1 MTFLQKRLGFDV
13 SVYNKS
19 TVDQI
24 IPVSVSFATGYSG
37 KYVNAGR
44 VDNKGVE
51 LMIYGT
57 PIQTNDFKWDIMLN
71 WAKNNNEVVE
81 LDEGLE
87 NLQLAAL
94 QGGVTINARKGE
106 PYGTIQGTDFLY
118 DSVSGKRI
126 VLATGYYA
134 KTSTSDKILGNINP
148 DWIGGINNKFTYKDW
163 AFSFLID
170 FQQGGSI
177 FSLDQ
182 YYGMAT
188 GLYEETVFIN
198 DLGNNVRD
206 PLTDDA
212 TSGGLILDGVLA
224 DGTPNTKRVAGDD
237 YRVFGY
243 SRNPNSAF
251 VYDAS
256 YIKLREVVLSYSL
269 PKSMLAN
276 TFIHGATFSL
286 VGSNLWIISKD
297 LPHADPEA
305 SQSAGNIQGWQS
317 GVMPST
323 RNLGFTVN
331 LQF

>member
-1 MTFLQKRLGFDV
+1 
-13 SVYNKS
+13 
-19 TVDQI
+19 
-24 IPVSVSFATGYSG
+24 
-37 KYVNAGR
+37 
-44 VDNKGVE
+44 
-51 LMIYGT
+51 
-57 PIQTNDFKWDIMLN
+57 MLN
-71 WAKNNNEVVE
+71 WARNRNKVVS
-81 LDEGLE
+81 LDADLE

-106 PYGTIQGTDFLY
+106 PYGTIQGTDYIY
-118 DSVSGKRI
+118 DSVSGKR
-126 VLATGYYA
+126 VVGANGYYL
-134 KTSTSDKILGNINP
+134 KTSTSNEILGNINP
-148 DWIGGINNKFTYKDW
+148 DWTGGINNKFTYKSW

-170 FQQGGSI
+170 FQQGGSV

-188 GLYEETVFIN
+188 GLYEETVFTN

-206 PLTDDA
+206 PLTDDE
-212 TSGGLILDGVLA
+212 TSGGLILDAVYA
-224 DGTPNTKRVAGDD
+224 DGTTNTTRVAGDD

-243 SRNPNSAF
+243 SRNPNAAF

-256 YIKLREVVLSYSL
+256 YIKLREVILSYSL
-269 PKSMLAN
+269 PQTMLASS
-276 TFIHGATFSL
+276 FIKGATFSL
-286 VGSNLWIISKD
+286 VGSNLWIMSKN

-317 GVMPST
+317 GVMPSI